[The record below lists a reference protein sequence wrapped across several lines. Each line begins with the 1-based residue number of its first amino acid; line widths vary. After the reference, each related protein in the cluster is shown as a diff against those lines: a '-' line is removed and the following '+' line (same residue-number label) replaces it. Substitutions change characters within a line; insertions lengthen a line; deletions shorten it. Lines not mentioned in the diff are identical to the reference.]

1 MWSNRLCPAA
11 FTRDQFRRS
20 MELCL
25 MLDVLNPFIL
35 WPIGVA
41 LGGLLFF
48 EIAKHCWR
56 VDPAPRAFEA
66 RSKTIGPE
74 WPAAK
79 APRPARAPWPSRPA
93 EAQRIFAGNA
103 RGWSIP
109 SANDNPTRCEA
120 TVMVSIRVIG
130 EDDPIVFASGQ
141 AEFDLD
147 GMTLVTPLR
156 PGVGYGEPFVTI
168 LDPQEKVVTGVAGI

>member
-1 MWSNRLCPAA
+1 
-11 FTRDQFRRS
+11 
-20 MELCL
+20 MELCP
-25 MLDVLNPFIL
+25 MFEVDVLNPFIL
-35 WPIGVA
+35 WPVGIA

-48 EIAKHCWR
+48 EIAKRSLR
-56 VDPAPRAFEA
+56 VDPAPRRVEA
-66 RSKTIGPE
+66 RSKAIGPE
-74 WPAAK
+74 WLAAN
-79 APRPARAPWPSRPA
+79 APFHPARAPWPSRPA

-103 RGWSIP
+103 RSWSSP
-109 SANDNPTRCEA
+109 LANVNPTRCEA

-156 PGVGYGEPFVTI
+156 PGVGYGKPFVTI
-168 LDPQEKVVTGVAGI
+168 IDPQEKVATGVAGI

>member
-1 MWSNRLCPAA
+1 
-11 FTRDQFRRS
+11 
-20 MELCL
+20 MELCP

-56 VDPAPRAFEA
+56 VNPAPRAFEA

-79 APRPARAPWPSRPA
+79 APRPARAAWPSRPA
-93 EAQRIFAGNA
+93 EAQRILAGNEA
-103 RGWSIP
+103 VWSIP
-109 SANDNPTRCEA
+109 SGNVNPTRCEA
-120 TVMVSIRVIG
+120 RMMVSIRVIG
-130 EDDPIVFASGQ
+130 E
-141 AEFDLD
+141 AEFELD
-147 GMTLVTPLR
+147 AMMPVTSCGARGTVELLGRSLILVTPLR
-156 PGVGYGEPFVTI
+156 PDVGYDKQFAAIIDRQEMV
-168 LDPQEKVVTGVAGI
+168 DPGVAGI

>member
-1 MWSNRLCPAA
+1 
-11 FTRDQFRRS
+11 
-20 MELCL
+20 MELCP

-35 WPIGVA
+35 WLVGIA

-48 EIAKHCWR
+48 EIAKRSLR
-56 VDPAPRAFEA
+56 VDPAPRRVEA
-66 RSKTIGPE
+66 RSKAVGPE
-74 WPAAK
+74 WPAAN
-79 APRPARAPWPSRPA
+79 APLHSARAPWPSRPA

-103 RGWSIP
+103 RGWSVP

-120 TVMVSIRVIG
+120 TVMVRIRVIG
-130 EDDPIVFASGQ
+130 EDDAVVLASGQ

-156 PGVGYGEPFVTI
+156 PGVGYGKPFVTI
-168 LDPQEKVVTGVAGI
+168 IDPQEKVAPGVAGI